1 MVCMELMELIDKLIE
16 YINNAGPFGVVLSC
30 GLMSIES
37 IFPIIP
43 LVALITINEML
54 LGKLLGFFVS
64 WFFTVAGCVM
74 SYYIFKKGFGNKFE
88 RLTQDKEKIDKYRKA
103 LKNIKFST
111 LVLIIAMPL
120 TPAFIVNIVAG
131 LVKMDFKKYFVA
143 LLIGKLSMVY
153 FLGFMGTSFIAGL
166 KDPST
171 LIRIVIIMIIVYGSC
186 YIINKI
192 LKLN

>member
-16 YINNAGPFGVVLSC
+16 YINNAVPFGVVLSC

-166 KDPST
+166 KDTST

>member
-1 MVCMELMELIDKLIE
+1 MDLMDKLIAFIE
-16 YINNAGPFGVVLSC
+16 NAGPYGVVLSC

-37 IFPIIP
+37 IVPMIP

-54 LGKLLGFFVS
+54 LGKVLGYFVS

-88 RLTQDKEKIDKYRKA
+88 RLTQDKETITKYKKA
-103 LKNIKFST
+103 LKDIKFST

-131 LVKMDFKKYFVA
+131 LVKMDFKKYFIA

-153 FLGFMGTSFIAGL
+153 FLGYMGTSFVAGL
-166 KDPST
+166 KNPVL
-171 LIRIVIIMIIVYGSC
+171 LIRMSIIMLFVYGSC